1 MSSQMEADALLAEH
15 RAVMAALMR
24 SCIQRP
30 TDEQYEAVLSELRGV
45 MSCPETTG
53 SPSPALSSG
62 AL

>member
-45 MSCPETTG
+45 MASCPTT
-53 SPSPALSSG
+53 STELS
-62 AL
+62 A